1 VSISTLEQDISLLP
15 TPAATPVA
23 AAPTRKP
30 PLPALTGIRTVLALA
45 IVLFHFTP
53 PHLGF
58 LYPII
63 DNGYVFVG
71 VFFLISGYILTYNYA
86 DRAATLIKRDF
97 WIARVSR
104 LYPVYLLVLL
114 ISARMV
120 LDEWSARPHAEFWR
134 GIVLTPILLQGW
146 SPTLATFWNTV
157 AWTLSCE
164 VVLYIAFPWLIRA
177 PWPRTAGRLVL
188 LLVAFWGIGL
198 MPHTLYLL
206 LNPDHIVGPVT
217 RYSSTPLIRFLK
229 FTPLPYVCTFLSGVT
244 LGKLQLS
251 LTLTQRQRLSLA
263 AASLVA
269 LGIFFYTLV
278 PRTAYLLMH
287 GGLLIP
293 LFAAL
298 VLGLSG
304 PHAISS
310 LFSWRPLLLIGE
322 SSYCLYLLHFNVFQ
336 LIHTYRVPDRLHLAA
351 LDPWFS
357 YAVLILASLAVYRFV
372 ENPARKA
379 ILRRFPPASRR
390 LARASS

>member
-1 VSISTLEQDISLLP
+1 VSTSTLEQDVPLLP
-15 TPAATPVA
+15 PTAATQKP

-53 PHLGF
+53 PHLGI
-58 LYPII
+58 LYPIV

-86 DRAATLIKRDF
+86 DRAATLVKRDF

-120 LDEWSARPHAEFWR
+120 LNEWSARSHAEFWQ
-134 GIVLTPILLQGW
+134 GIILTPILLQGW
-146 SPTLATFWNTV
+146 SPALATFWNTV

-177 PWPRTAGRLVL
+177 PWPKKPERLFL
-188 LLVAFWGIGL
+188 LLVALWAIGL
-198 MPHTLYLL
+198 MPHVLYLL
-206 LNPDHIVGPVT
+206 LNPDHIVGPVN

-251 LTLTQRQRLSLA
+251 LTLTQRQRFSLA
-263 AASLVA
+263 AASLAA

-304 PHAISS
+304 SHPISS
-310 LFSWRPLLLIGE
+310 FFSWRPLLLVGE

-336 LIHTYRVPDRLHLAA
+336 LIHIYRVPDRLHLAA

-379 ILRRFPPASRR
+379 ILRRYPPTPRG
-390 LARASS
+390 LARTSS

>member
-1 VSISTLEQDISLLP
+1 
-15 TPAATPVA
+15 
-23 AAPTRKP
+23 
-30 PLPALTGIRTVLALA
+30 
-45 IVLFHFTP
+45 
-53 PHLGF
+53 
-58 LYPII
+58 
-63 DNGYVFVG
+63 
-71 VFFLISGYILTYNYA
+71 
-86 DRAATLIKRDF
+86 
-97 WIARVSR
+97 
-104 LYPVYLLVLL
+104 
-114 ISARMV
+114 
-120 LDEWSARPHAEFWR
+120 
-134 GIVLTPILLQGW
+134 
-146 SPTLATFWNTV
+146 
-157 AWTLSCE
+157 
-164 VVLYIAFPWLIRA
+164 
-177 PWPRTAGRLVL
+177 
-188 LLVAFWGIGL
+188 